1 MKRKQAQIREK
12 VSYCH
17 LPDFQRSQPAIDTSE
32 NNQIVTGMK
41 SITGNYPNKILPHT
55 IKDN

>member
-17 LPDFQRSQPAIDTSE
+17 LPDVQRSQPTIDTSE
-32 NNQIVTGMK
+32 NYQIVTGMIN
-41 SITGNYPNKILPHT
+41 SLPGHT
-55 IKDN
+55 KN